1 MTTNHLEIKMQLGQD
16 VFLNNWRKY
25 CYLEKGLRQKQ
36 TGVKLIVLVR
46 FASSVI
52 CVLPQSEDKC
62 LYAFCMPP
70 SSMRLPI
77 LASVQS
83 FILRCWYSHIHCT
96 CQHGYTNSV
105 LEGKSHSGKLFLSS
119 LHEILSY
126 FRINSYHEWQ
136 AHSQFQESKNYLK
149 IYMYSASLMFCVHT
163 RYFLLKSMQV
173 CSNLMKLFFSATFNS
188 KNCHRK
194 I

>member
-1 MTTNHLEIKMQLGQD
+1 MTTNHLEIKMKLGQD

-70 SSMRLPI
+70 SSMCLPI

-96 CQHGYTNSV
+96 CQHVYTNSV
-105 LEGKSHSGKLFLSS
+105 LEGKSLIQENFSFLPFMKSFPISELIITMSDKPNLSS
-119 LHEILSY
+119 KRVR
-126 FRINSYHEWQ
+126 RI
-136 AHSQFQESKNYLK
+136 
-149 IYMYSASLMFCVHT
+149 I
-163 RYFLLKSMQV
+163 
-173 CSNLMKLFFSATFNS
+173 
-188 KNCHRK
+188 
-194 I
+194 